1 MSESLSLSTTA
12 FGEALYSLRRYYYR
26 DILHLV
32 PKPSNIKVVL
42 RRGIWIHACLEAY
55 RKHGD
60 FVPALDS
67 LCTYG
72 TEIGLDEQ
80 EIADRRAETERIM
93 MGWVNF
99 YWGEPQ
105 WETLATEEH
114 LETEIAG
121 IKLTCTLDWRGR
133 VPQYGHLIGEYK
145 STGEI
150 PSPSWRSVD
159 PQTALQTIITSRQ
172 PDMEPVDGIIFDYL
186 LTKEPSVPRVKK
198 DGDFYADSLKA
209 ATTTAAFLKGA
220 EALRKVRGDA
230 DREGRERYIEECRSQ
245 MVNDAKFYQRFVVLK
260 PTAVLKETMASVAYV
275 AGKINMAKRMNH
287 WPCECPQMVRLRMCP
302 YGRLCTI
309 EGTTGQ
315 PAEGIREAEFVVDD
329 GVREGD
335 AVLSK
340 YGAFFEGEEE

>member
-1 MSESLSLSTTA
+1 MTDQLSLSTTA

-32 PKPSNIKVVL
+32 PKPQNIKTVL

-60 FVPALDS
+60 FMPALDS

-72 TEIGLDEQ
+72 IEIGLDEQ
-80 EIADRRAETERIM
+80 DIADRRAETERIM

-99 YWGEPQ
+99 YWGEAP
-105 WETLATEEH
+105 WETYATEER
-114 LETEIAG
+114 LETVIG
-121 IKLTCTLDWRGR
+121 GTKLTCTLDWRGR

-145 STGEI
+145 STGNI

-159 PQTALQTIITSRQ
+159 PQTALQTIIASRQ

-186 LTKEPSVPRVKK
+186 LTKEPSVPAVKK
-198 DGDFYADSLKA
+198 DGEFYANALDRE
-209 ATTTAAFLKGA
+209 TTTAAFLKGA
-220 EALRKVRGDA
+220 EKVREVRG
-230 DREGRERYIEECRSQ
+230 RGIPEVEGYIGECRSH
-245 MVNDAKFYQRFVVLK
+245 MVNDAKFYQRYVVIK
-260 PTAVLKETMASVAYV
+260 PTAILKETIASVAYV
-275 AGKINMAKRMNH
+275 AGKINMAKRMDH
-287 WPCECPQMVRLRMCP
+287 WPCECPQLVRQRFCP

-309 EGTTGQ
+309 EATTGR

-335 AVLSK
+335 AALLK
-340 YGAFFEGEEE
+340 YGSFFEGEEE